1 MKQSLMPNKITL
13 FEYQEKCVKDCLD
26 YLRGPS
32 KKPAVVVAPTA
43 GGKSF
48 LIASIA
54 DTYGKP
60 ILVLQPSRE
69 LLEQNFEKLIMIGG
83 SASIYSASMNTKELG
98 HLTFAT
104 LGSIKNMGET
114 FKALGVETVIIDE
127 VHFGNPPTPNSMF
140 MKFMN
145 ILQPKK
151 VIGFTATPFRLKS
164 AMSGSRLVMLNRERP
179 GYFREFIHV
188 IQVQE
193 IINEKRWSKIEY
205 EKHFFDE
212 SALELNSTGADYKEE
227 SVKAA
232 IKAQKT
238 NNKIYLRIKE
248 LQATKRGILV
258 FMDTL
263 ENAEIMSNHIPRSAY
278 LGSDTPKKE
287 RNQIIKDFKSG
298 KIQVLCNHRIL
309 TTGFDC
315 PELDCIIVGYPTN
328 SLATYYQIVG
338 RGTRVHPDKK
348 DCLYI
353 DYCNNLH
360 RFGKVENLV
369 IEDVPGWGW
378 GVFNGEVALTDV
390 ILGGFKVTREDI
402 ENKRLGISTPSV
414 TKIWFGKY
422 NGTPLNELPLSF
434 IKWMLANR
442 PFNGPKMEA
451 LQKEFIRL
459 LKSDQEKLIL
469 E

>member
-1 MKQSLMPNKITL
+1 MKQNLRQNKITL
-13 FEYQEKCVKDCLD
+13 FEYQENCVQDCLE
-26 YLRGPS
+26 YLHGSS
-32 KKPAVVVAPTA
+32 KKAAVVVAPTA
-43 GGKSF
+43 SGKS
-48 LIASIA
+48 LMISAVA
-54 DTYGKP
+54 ERYGKP
-60 ILVLQPSRE
+60 VLVLQPSKE
-69 LLEQNFEKLIMIGG
+69 LLEQNFNKLIEMGG
-83 SASIYSASMNTKELG
+83 RASIYSASMNTKELG

-114 FKALGVETVIIDE
+114 FKALGVETVAIDE
-127 VHFGNPPTPNSMF
+127 CHFGNPPTPNSMF
-140 MKFMN
+140 MKFMDV
-145 ILQPKK
+145 LKPKK

-164 AMSGSRLVMLNRERP
+164 AMKGSRLVMLNRERP
-179 GYFREFIHV
+179 GYFREFIHI

-212 SALELNSTGADYKEE
+212 SSLELNSTGADYKEE
-227 SVKAA
+227 SVKEA
-232 IKAQKT
+232 IKIQKT

-248 LQATKRGILV
+248 LQATKRAILV

-263 ENAEIMSNHIPRSAY
+263 ENAEIMSKHIPNSAY

-287 RNQIIKDFKSG
+287 RDKIIKDFKSG

-309 TTGFDC
+309 TTGFDY

-353 DYCNNLH
+353 DYCNNQY

-369 IEDVPGWGW
+369 IEDVLGWGW

-390 ILGGFKVTREDI
+390 TLGGFKVTREDI
-402 ENKRLGISTPSV
+402 ENKRLGITVPTV

-422 NGTPLNELPLSF
+422 NGTPVNELPLSF

-459 LKSDQEKLIL
+459 LKEDAEKLIL
-469 E
+469 